1 MSKEEISSYLFKLDT
16 RPISPSLLTPQS
28 YAYLLALLNFVMW
41 EVLLADIKLT
51 TIMHNNIV
59 GNFV

>member
-16 RPISPSLLTPQS
+16 RPISPSLPTPQS

-51 TIMHNNIV
+51 TIMHSNIV